1 MIVLLSSVITLKER
15 NKNNILS
22 IDKNESAQMNEK
34 GEVSPRNTEY
44 TGQTERAILGIVT
57 KIEVW

>member
-1 MIVLLSSVITLKER
+1 
-15 NKNNILS
+15 
-22 IDKNESAQMNEK
+22 MNEK

-57 KIEVW
+57 KIEV

>member
-22 IDKNESAQMNEK
+22 IDKNESTQMNEK